1 MRIKKNLITGGSG
14 FIGSHLSK
22 KLLSKGEQVICLDNH
37 LTSGKK
43 NIEPFLI
50 NPLFE
55 LINYDVKEKINL
67 EVDNIWHLAC
77 PASPIDYQLNPIE
90 TSRTIFLGTYNVL
103 DLARRT
109 NAKILLASTS
119 EVYGDPKEHPQTE
132 KYKGSVNTTGIRS
145 CYEEGKR
152 IAETLCS
159 DFQRVHAVNIRIAR
173 IFNTYGPNMRLSDGR
188 VISNLIVQA
197 LKNKKLSIYGNG
209 NQTRSFCYID
219 DLINGMILLME
230 NDYQK
235 PVNLGN
241 PEELSINELALII
254 KNMIN
259 QNLTLD
265 YKPLPL
271 DDPKRRR
278 PSITLAKE
286 QLNWEPEVSIKEG
299 LKRTISW
306 FKENLN

>member
-1 MRIKKNLITGGSG
+1 MQIKKNLITGGSG

-22 KLLSKGEQVICLDNH
+22 KLLSKGEKVICLDNY

-55 LINYDVKEKINL
+55 LINYDVKEKIDL
-67 EVDNIWHLAC
+67 QVDNIWHLAC
-77 PASPIDYQLNPIE
+77 PASPTDYQLDPIE
-90 TSRTIFLGTYNVL
+90 TSKTIFLGTYNML

-109 NAKILLASTS
+109 NAKIFFASTS

-132 KYKGSVNTTGIRS
+132 KYKGSVNTTGFRS

-159 DFQRVHAVNIRIAR
+159 DFQRVHSVNIRIAR
-173 IFNTYGPNMRLSDGR
+173 IFNTYGPNMRISDGR

-197 LKNKKLSIYGNG
+197 LRNKKLSIYGNG
-209 NQTRSFCYID
+209 SQTRSFCYID
-219 DLINGMILLME
+219 DLIDGMILLME
-230 NDYQK
+230 SNYQK
-235 PVNLGN
+235 PINLGN

-254 KNMIN
+254 KKMIN
-259 QNLTLD
+259 QNLNMD

-271 DDPKRRR
+271 DDPKRRK
-278 PSITLAKE
+278 PSILLAKE
-286 QLNWEPEVSIKEG
+286 QLNWKPEVSIEEG
-299 LKRTISW
+299 LRRTIGW